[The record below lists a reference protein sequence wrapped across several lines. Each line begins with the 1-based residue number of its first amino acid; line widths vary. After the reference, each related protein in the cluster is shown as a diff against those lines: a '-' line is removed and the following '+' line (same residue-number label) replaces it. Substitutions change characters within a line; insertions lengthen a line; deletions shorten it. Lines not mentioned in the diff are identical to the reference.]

1 MTDHVEELRR
11 EVKGLMG
18 FMLRQGLADDTRLA
32 LEVRPGRE
40 GTLKL
45 QSPYW
50 AEAPKSITSVPYPD
64 YYETIRLA
72 RSYDLRLLDGALIQ
86 LQYEFDAKRNL
97 RRSVQRFLPAPDL
110 LPYQTSPDLYL
121 RDELYGDVVGSQV
134 VTVPIR
140 FDYDGRPGVVKEC
153 LHPASHLTLGQYPN
167 CRIAVAGPVTPYFFF
182 EFILRAFYGAGD
194 LWFGDLLPDRIVNP
208 SRSITQAERVVLHI
222 GLDANDPSR

>member
-1 MTDHVEELRR
+1 
-11 EVKGLMG
+11 MG

-121 RDELYGDVVGSQV
+121 RDDRQFERGDEFDLHR
-134 VTVPIR
+134 R
-140 FDYDGRPGVVKEC
+140 FDHHLSFGHGVHFCLGAALARLEGR
-153 LHPASHLTLGQYPN
+153 
-167 CRIAVAGPVTPYFFF
+167 VALD
-182 EFILRAFYGAGD
+182 E
-194 LWFGDLLPDRIVNP
+194 
-208 SRSITQAERVVLHI
+208 VLHRFPRWEVDWDRAVQARTSTVR
-222 GLDANDPSR
+222 GWETLPVVVSG